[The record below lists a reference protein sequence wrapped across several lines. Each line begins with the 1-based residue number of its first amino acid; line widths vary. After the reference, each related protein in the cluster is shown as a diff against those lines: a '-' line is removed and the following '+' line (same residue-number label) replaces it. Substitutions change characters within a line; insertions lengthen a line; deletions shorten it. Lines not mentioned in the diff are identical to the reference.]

1 MKRHFVIFCLLIISL
16 KLQSQN
22 LGTISGKIFSNET
35 GLILEGATIQIEN
48 SNFFSIT
55 DENGYFQINNVPTSS
70 YNITASFVGYKSLTL
85 YNVIIKSV
93 GNQSLQFS
101 LDQSTEILDEVVVIQ
116 SPFKTS
122 LETPLSTQ
130 TFSAIEIETYPGGNN
145 DITRVIQSLPGI
157 SPSVGGFRNDII
169 IRGGGP
175 NETVYYLDGIEI
187 PNINHFSTQ
196 GSSGGPVGLINVSF
210 IKDVTLSTSSFGA
223 EYDNALSGVLSFEQK
238 EANIERIS
246 GNFRIGSSEAGLTF
260 EGPINIFNNKETSFI
275 FSVRRSYLQFIFKAF
290 GFSFLP
296 DYWDYQMKIKHKI
309 DDYNYLNFIGIGS
322 IDELTV
328 NESNEFNF
336 ENESTIEQIPIIN
349 QRSRTFGLSWKRI
362 FKNKSGFFNLSISN
376 NMLENNFERFQ
387 NNLSRVDPT
396 FINISNEEETKIRFI
411 STKNLKKF
419 KFSYG
424 GNFQLSDYI
433 NKYEYNYYNIYYN
446 TKINFIKYG
455 LFIKGSGLFLDDK
468 LGISLGFRVDQ
479 DNFTLNNDFFEN
491 FSPRLALS
499 FIISEDNKWKL
510 NFSSGRYFKIPTYT
524 SLGFKNLNNIFLNKT
539 SKYTMSDHIVGGI
552 EFNWS
557 ESSRLTLELFNKK
570 YTNYPVSV
578 LDGVSL
584 ANKGGDFEVLGNEE
598 ILTIGKGKSYGL
610 EFLYQQKLKNNFYGI
625 LSYTL
630 FYSKFSGLDKVY
642 FPSVWDNRHILS
654 FTGGYKLKK
663 NWELSSKI
671 RYTGKTPYA
680 PVDIFSSVKSY
691 PEIIFDYSKL
701 GNYYLT
707 EFTKLDIRI
716 DKRWNFKSTSMNFY
730 IDIENLLMNEIPI
743 PPEYGLER
751 DQNQNIVNPRNLI
764 EVISDNRNSI
774 IPSIG
779 FVFDF

>member
-309 DDYNYLNFIGIGS
+309 DDFNYLNFIGIGS

-625 LSYTL
+625 LSYTF
-630 FYSKFSGLDKVY
+630 FYSKFSGLNDRY
-642 FPSVWDNRHILS
+642 IPSVWDNRHILS

-663 NWELSSKI
+663 NWELSAKI
-671 RYTGKTPYA
+671 RFTGKTPYP
-680 PVDIFSSVKSY
+680 PVDLESSNQSY
-691 PEIIFDYSKL
+691 PEIIFDYSQL
-701 GNYYLT
+701 GNYYLND
-707 EFTKLDIRI
+707 FTKLDLRI

-730 IDIENLLMNEIPI
+730 IDIENLLMDEIPV
-743 PPEYGLER
+743 PPEYGLQR
-751 DQNQNIVNPRNLI
+751 DDNLNIVNPRNLI
-764 EVISDNRNSI
+764 EIISDNRSSL